1 MGLWGQTTLTLSGL
15 GTITCPATPSSTWT
29 TPPTGITISAITR
42 GSGVTCNTFTNGI
55 NGQGFNG
62 SLATNLSSDRWYTFN
77 LANNSTSCF
86 NLNSINVITRVS
98 SAAGSPNVSVQYS
111 LNGGTT
117 KNVIGSITPTTSDVT
132 YSFNSL
138 GINVPS
144 STTII
149 FYIVP
154 NTLTTSGT
162 TCRVS
167 NGTSVN
173 ITSNPTASVLS
184 TTTPA
189 ICNGGAAGNI
199 RVAITGG
206 TSPYTVVYNDGAGN
220 TTQSSYTSG
229 SNISLT
235 PSSATTYS
243 LVSVTDANSCASTG
257 LSGTPTIT
265 PVSGAA
271 NATLAGSSATPV
283 EQCTDGAGWTYYA
296 TSGAPTQL
304 LFAINKNGNTF
315 TATPNITVGTT
326 IVKTSSNGANQEH
339 GMWLMGRYWD
349 ATLASGSI
357 SSSLP
362 VSVRFYY
369 DPADTLSA
377 FNARDAAF
385 TALPGTT
392 FARKNPRGE
401 WFKTPNGTVFN
412 SAYIGTIIGNKF
424 PTGGVLKPTTV
435 TGTQNGVNYV
445 EYQGLTGFSGG
456 TIGFSFGPNN
466 GGGANGLPV
475 TWAGF
480 DASVQRDYTELI
492 WHTASEQ
499 NTSHFEVEASV
510 DGKAF
515 IKLGENIAAAGNS
528 ASLLSYSF
536 RDMDLAPIKY
546 YRLKQVDIEGTFE
559 YSKIIVAKRS
569 EGEKQDFD
577 MVVYPVSENN
587 NKQYHLL
594 LKNKIED
601 ISAIQIVDYTGKPV
615 FHMTSS
621 NNAELLDLNFLTPG
635 IYMIQVWNGEEKQ
648 VERVVVQ

>member
-1 MGLWGQTTLTLSGL
+1 MRKLLLLLLLPIGMWGQLNVTLARWNFNGFVGGAGLWQ
-15 GTITCPATPSSTWT
+15 SS
-29 TPPTGITISAITR
+29 PQS
-42 GSGVTCNTFTNGI
+42 
-55 NGQGFNG
+55 
-62 SLATNLSSDRWYTFN
+62 
-77 LANNSTSCF
+77 
-86 NLNSINVITRVS
+86 
-98 SAAGSPNVSVQYS
+98 
-111 LNGGTT
+111 
-117 KNVIGSITPTTSDVT
+117 
-132 YSFNSL
+132 
-138 GINVPS
+138 
-144 STTII
+144 
-149 FYIVP
+149 
-154 NTLTTSGT
+154 
-162 TCRVS
+162 
-167 NGTSVN
+167 
-173 ITSNPTASVLS
+173 PTASNSNVNIGGLTRGFGVVATGS
-184 TTTPA
+184 SANNAWGGTDFQNTSQANAITNGDFFTLTFEAKSGTKMSLTEISAHNIRRSGTGPGNAIWQYQIGAGAFTDIGTSFTLPTTT
-189 ICNGGAAGNI
+189 AAGNARAAVSLSSI
-199 RVAITGG
+199 GGLQNLNNGTVITLRLVAWGGSAAAGTFYINNPNSTDTFQVKGITECIDQSVVG
-206 TSPYTVVYNDGAGN
+206 TSK
-220 TTQSSYTSG
+220 SG
-229 SNISLT
+229 LT
-235 PSSATTYS
+235 
-243 LVSVTDANSCASTG
+243 
-257 LSGTPTIT
+257 
-265 PVSGAA
+265 
-271 NATLAGSSATPV
+271 
-283 EQCTDGAGWTYYA
+283 EQCIDNWTYYGDV
-296 TSGAPTQL
+296 TGTRF
-304 LFAINKNGNTF
+304 FAINKNGNTF
-315 TATPNITVGTT
+315 TATPSITVGST

-357 SSSLP
+357 GTS

-392 FARKNPRGE
+392 LARKNPRGE

-499 NTSHFEVEASV
+499 NTSHFEVEASL
-510 DGKAF
+510 DGKSF
-515 IKLGENIAAAGNS
+515 KTISENIAAAGNS

-577 MVVYPVSENN
+577 MLVYPVSETNN
-587 NKQYHLL
+587 RQYHLL

-601 ISAIQIVDYTGKPV
+601 ISAVQIVDYTGKPV
-615 FHMTSS
+615 FKATSS
-621 NNAELLDLNFLTPG
+621 KNAELLDLTYLTPG